1 MGTAYNQSM
10 DGDEALLRRAE
21 ATLAEI
27 DRNQGLSDE
36 HAEVLA
42 AIRIRIDGAPRKS
55 LDDVLRAA
63 GSIKG
68 RRSLDDPPPPPAKS
82 SFEDALKK
90 ASSKKEWPGR

>member
-1 MGTAYNQSM
+1 M

-21 ATLAEI
+21 VVLAEL

-42 AIRIRIDGAPRKS
+42 AIRIRIHGAPRKT

-63 GSIKG
+63 GDIKG
-68 RRSLDDPPPPPAKS
+68 RRSLDDPPTPPAKRS
-82 SFEDALKK
+82 LDDALKK
-90 ASSKKEWPGR
+90 TTAKKDWPGL

>member
-1 MGTAYNQSM
+1 M

-42 AIRIRIDGAPRKS
+42 ALRLRIDGAPRKS

-63 GSIKG
+63 GTIKG
-68 RRSLDDPPPPPAKS
+68 KRSLDDPPPPPAKA

-90 ASSKKEWPGR
+90 ASSKKEWPGL